1 MVKAPLLIVDNCLS
15 AVTGVRAVAED
26 LAVHL
31 QARGWP
37 VLITSS
43 KKTRPGRFF
52 DMIASVWKWRREY
65 RMANVVVYSGLAFF
79 WAETICFLLRRLGK
93 PYVLTLQGGNL
104 PVFARRQ
111 PRRVTRL
118 LNSAVEVVAPSR
130 YLREQLTPYRA
141 GILLFPNPINLGNY
155 PYRERT
161 HPEPGII
168 WVRAFHHLYNPSLAP
183 RAIALLTERYPE
195 IHLTMIGPD
204 KGDGSLQLTEQ
215 TVRELGLSDR
225 VSFTGAVR
233 KADLPAQ
240 IDRGDIF
247 LNTTTVDNTPVTVLE
262 AMACGLCVVSTD
274 VGGMPYLIDHRLDGW
289 LVPSDDPAAM
299 AEAIG
304 ALLDDHHLAAAIS
317 RQGRRKTEGMDW
329 SVVILQWENI
339 LRKMISPE

>member
-1 MVKAPLLIVDNCLS
+1 MINAPVLIVDNCLS

-26 LAVHL
+26 LAAQL

-37 VLITSS
+37 VRLTSS
-43 KKTRPGRFF
+43 KKTRPGRFL
-52 DMIASVWKWRREY
+52 DMIASAWKWRREY
-65 RMANVVVYSGLAFF
+65 RIANVVVYSGLAFF
-79 WAETICFLLRRLGK
+79 WAETICFLLHRLGK

-104 PVFARRQ
+104 PDFARRR
-111 PRRVTRL
+111 PKRVSRL
-118 LNSAVEVVAPSR
+118 LNSAVEVVAPSS

-155 PYRERT
+155 PFRERC
-161 HPEPGII
+161 HPEPMII

-183 RAIALLTERYPE
+183 RAIALLTERFPA

-225 VSFTGAVR
+225 VNLTGAVR
-233 KADLPAQ
+233 KADLPER
-240 IDRGDIF
+240 INRGDIF

-274 VGGMPYLIDHRLDGW
+274 VGGMPYLIDHRQDGW
-289 LVPSDDPAAM
+289 LVPSDDPSAM

-304 ALLDDHHLAAAIS
+304 ALLDNHRLAAAIS
-317 RQGRRKTEGMDW
+317 RQGRQKTETMDW